1 METIDK
7 ENLWQGGFIW
17 NWFPSKTKVEE
28 IRPTIVDNVPA
39 LLGLSQAM
47 AKKTP
52 ISLKQKGNFRIKI
65 VESPLKSEISNTR
78 AGEKNYHL
86 LFLYAVVLAECHK
99 ITCSTNSL
107 KHIST
112 CGKFFFIFDI
122 QLLWRARDLTC
133 LAIFSI
139 TTRHLLIVIC
149 EPKWPGMNK
158 ILISSLFLAASILMT
173 GTFIDSNS
181 QQEYHLSRGC

>member
-1 METIDK
+1 MSIQLSRKGEVKKCTFQHSQRIVHMETIDK

-78 AGEKNYHL
+78 AGEKNCHL

-112 CGKFFFIFDI
+112 CGKFF
-122 QLLWRARDLTC
+122 
-133 LAIFSI
+133 
-139 TTRHLLIVIC
+139 
-149 EPKWPGMNK
+149 
-158 ILISSLFLAASILMT
+158 LFLIFNSCEQL
-173 GTFIDSNS
+173 GT
-181 QQEYHLSRGC
+181 

>member
-86 LFLYAVVLAECHK
+86 LFLYAVVLAECHQLFK
-99 ITCSTNSL
+99 TYINL
-107 KHIST
+107 WKV
-112 CGKFFFIFDI
+112 FFIFDI

-158 ILISSLFLAASILMT
+158 ILISSLFLAAFILMT